1 MLRTRHPIVVW
12 LLLWPTLG
20 FYAFYWLRTTMLD
33 INTLARREEF
43 AVRRLVWFFAGYLAV
58 FLVLFLLTDLQR
70 REAFAERQMPSMGL
84 FMVCFILA
92 VGWNVAFI
100 RLLFRV
106 VKVIRTL
113 QVDRF
118 GRASI
123 SPLVIVLMVFIYF
136 IAIPSVQAEMNKL
149 IRSET

>member
-1 MLRTRHPIVVW
+1 
-12 LLLWPTLG
+12 
-20 FYAFYWLRTTMLD
+20 
-33 INTLARREEF
+33 
-43 AVRRLVWFFAGYLAV
+43 
-58 FLVLFLLTDLQR
+58 
-70 REAFAERQMPSMGL
+70 MPSMGL

-106 VKVIRTL
+106 AKVIRTL

-123 SPLVIVLMVFIYF
+123 SPLVIVLMLFIYF
-136 IAIPSVQAEMNKL
+136 IAIPLAQAEVNKL
-149 IRSET
+149 IRNEDRFMDEK